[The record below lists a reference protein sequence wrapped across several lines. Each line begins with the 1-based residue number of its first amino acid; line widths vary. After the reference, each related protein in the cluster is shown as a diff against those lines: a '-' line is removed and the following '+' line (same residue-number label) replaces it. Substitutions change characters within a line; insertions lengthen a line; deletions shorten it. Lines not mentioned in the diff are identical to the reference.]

1 MTDKEPMKVEDAIK
15 MLGESLNEC
24 AKLSYSGLE
33 QLNEAVIHIEKAMS
47 SLYDRVTKLEDE
59 LNGNN
64 NKH

>member
-1 MTDKEPMKVEDAIK
+1 MTDKDPIKVEDAIK

-24 AKLSYSGLE
+24 AKLSYTGLE
-33 QLNEAVIHIEKAMS
+33 QLNDAVIHLEKAMS
-47 SLYDRVTKLEDE
+47 SLYDRVIKLEDQ